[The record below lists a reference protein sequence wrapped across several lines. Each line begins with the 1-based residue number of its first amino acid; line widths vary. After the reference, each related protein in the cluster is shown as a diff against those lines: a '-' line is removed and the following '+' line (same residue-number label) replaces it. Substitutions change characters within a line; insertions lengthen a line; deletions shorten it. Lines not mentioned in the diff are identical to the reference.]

1 AHISKPHML
10 HRCLSGLAKRSIIPR
25 LVVMQLDEA
34 TSATSS
40 SNTDVRDRFKSLFTP
55 NLQQLSSIFAKHGF
69 ELRLA
74 GGAVRDLLMSKTP
87 HDLDFATTA
96 TPEEMVSMFN
106 AEGVRMINSN
116 GLAHGT
122 VTARIGDAEN
132 FEVTTL
138 RIDRVTDG
146 RHAIVEF
153 TRDWALDASRR
164 DLTINAMFLDLEGQL
179 YDYFNGRNDLAT
191 RRVRFVGDAGD
202 RIRED
207 YLRILRYFRFH
218 GRIAER
224 RLMPISVADE
234 ADKETLAAVAQ
245 NAAGLGG
252 IAGERIWVELKQILA
267 GRRPDDLIGAMASC
281 GVCAFIGLPAEPNV
295 QELGVVLNRLPL
307 TPTMSEYR
315 PVPAVFLAAL
325 LRSNDELET
334 AHARLKFS
342 NEELGVLRFVLEHR
356 GAALA
361 LVDNS
366 VEEQRDFYQD
376 LAALTSGK
384 DPRTKQRVV
393 QLLLYTGQAATL
405 LPTISQWWPPK
416 FPVNGHSILS
426 NWRLSIAGKGPILGQ
441 IIDLLRLEWRDSR
454 YTADEATLLRE
465 EVRVRVLTQLGQ
477 STVKRSN
484 DSSDDATCDTID
496 RSDKTK
502 KKSKNK

>member
-1 AHISKPHML
+1 SH
-10 HRCLSGLAKRSIIPR
+10 
-25 LVVMQLDEA
+25 
-34 TSATSS
+34 T
-40 SNTDVRDRFKSLFTP
+40 
-55 NLQQLSSIFAKHGF
+55 
-69 ELRLA
+69 
-74 GGAVRDLLMSKTP
+74 
-87 HDLDFATTA
+87 
-96 TPEEMVSMFN
+96 
-106 AEGVRMINSN
+106 
-116 GLAHGT
+116 LAHRPGH
-122 VTARIGDAEN
+122 R
-132 FEVTTL
+132 
-138 RIDRVTDG
+138 R

-191 RRVRFVGDAGD
+191 RRVR
-202 RIRED
+202 
-207 YLRILRYFRFH
+207 
-218 GRIAER
+218 
-224 RLMPISVADE
+224 
-234 ADKETLAAVAQ
+234 
-245 NAAGLGG
+245 
-252 IAGERIWVELKQILA
+252 
-267 GRRPDDLIGAMASC
+267 RRPDDLIGAMASC

-295 QELGVVLNRLPL
+295 QELSVVLNRLPL

-366 VEEQRDFYQD
+366 VEEQRDFYQ
-376 LAALTSGK
+376 
-384 DPRTKQRVV
+384 
-393 QLLLYTGQAATL
+393 
-405 LPTISQWWPPK
+405 WWPPK

-477 STVKRSN
+477 VTEEMTTDTNTSISWVANSALDIVDESLWSSSSMYLKTVDKFN
-484 DSSDDATCDTID
+484 DLFVSAFVTPSRLRLLILHDTKNEDGIRHFFSEMFETYVKLALNPFYQPQSPIKSAAFD
-496 RSDKTK
+496 RKAQHF
-502 KKSKNK
+502 